1 MDYITQ
7 EEYLLALAEALKYL
21 NPKDATKVLQY
32 YQTRINNAIDYGEKE
47 ESVIQSLP
55 TPDEVAKQTY
65 EAHGINYLQM
75 RKKSYKRKMIF
86 NKIIDSFL
94 SIIIILAFIVVMS
107 LIFKS
112 LVKMG
117 TLVYQLI
124 KVEIGINKLIS
135 SFAVIGY
142 MLAILIAL
150 IYVVDLFYIL
160 LSNFLNN
167 IIDLKNQD
175 LKRKI
180 FTFTITGLIEDL
192 TNHKKIQL
200 KVLVCVV
207 IVTIF
212 LMAGSYLNHGYVA
225 SVLTDTPSNQI
236 EVSIDDEITNINLD
250 TAMANIYF
258 APSANNEFYLI
269 YQYEL
274 NNHLNTTIDNQD
286 LILSINN
293 ASSYDIFGLFNEPT
307 PIITF
312 YIPNN
317 HLINMNLKM
326 DSGVVDIS
334 NIELGEFSADI
345 ESKGTISMVGS
356 VLNKSVLNGFNINY
370 AIHSSEINDV
380 SYTATKGQFI
390 IEKNALINNLTVS
403 NFQAKNKYT
412 DSTITNAIINNS
424 AGSFE
429 MEQITGEK
437 LNFTARTSQNYL
449 TNVNY
454 QEMEYSISN
463 TCSLTINSSTA
474 EIIKIEATNAYI
486 IIDQL
491 NATKLNIT
499 SNSSDLFLSNLGDK
513 NSLSMEVNINQNSG
527 SKTEVTSSTLK
538 ILSITQTKGY
548 VICQNNYLKNA
559 IFNLVKCKIVE
570 LVDLDGTLAELYL
583 SEIDESITI
592 DAKEKNDFVYLV
604 KEWDLISAANLV
616 KNEDTI
622 NFKVDKES

>member
-94 SIIIILAFIVVMS
+94 SIIIILAFVVVMS

-225 SVLTDTPSNQI
+225 SVLTDIPSNQI

-258 APSANNEFYLI
+258 APSANNEFYLV

-312 YIPNN
+312 YIPND

-334 NIELGEFSADI
+334 NIELGEFSANI

-356 VLNKSVLNGFNINY
+356 VLDKSLINGFNINY

-380 SYTATKGQFI
+380 SYTASKGQFI

-412 DSTITNAIINNS
+412 DSTITNATINNS

-474 EIIKIEATNAYI
+474 EIIKIETTNAYI

-513 NSLSMEVNINQNSG
+513 NSLSMEVNITQYSG

-559 IFNLVKCKIVE
+559 KFNLVKCKIVE

-622 NFKVDKES
+622 NFKVDKEN